1 MSKIEFGEMKLQ
13 LNPFNLYSLSNAIE
27 SIFTPNA
34 EEKGLFFKFSI
45 SDNISETLFGDDL
58 RIRQVLINLIGNSI
72 KFTES
77 GFVALNVRL
86 LKDFD
91 DIQTISFEIKD
102 SGIGMSNEF
111 VNHIFDKFSQEAN
124 KANRKYAGTGLG
136 MAICRDLL
144 ALMDSELKIKSLKG
158 EGTTIS
164 FEIEFKKPTVNSDL
178 PLKKIPVFELINIK
192 DKKVLLVEDNKINR
206 LIAGKSLETMGCT
219 YEEAI
224 NGIEAIDILKIKMF
238 DLILM
243 DIQMPDMDGV
253 EATKFIRNEMKITT
267 PIVALTANVFKQDLD
282 SYIAVGMND
291 FIIKPF
297 DEENFFEKV
306 SLNIL

>member
-1 MSKIEFGEMKLQ
+1 
-13 LNPFNLYSLSNAIE
+13 
-27 SIFTPNA
+27 
-34 EEKGLFFKFSI
+34 
-45 SDNISETLFGDDL
+45 
-58 RIRQVLINLIGNSI
+58 
-72 KFTES
+72 
-77 GFVALNVRL
+77 
-86 LKDFD
+86 
-91 DIQTISFEIKD
+91 
-102 SGIGMSNEF
+102 
-111 VNHIFDKFSQEAN
+111 
-124 KANRKYAGTGLG
+124 
-136 MAICRDLL
+136 
-144 ALMDSELKIKSLKG
+144 MDSELKIKSLKG